1 MNNWQLFYESL
12 FEDDIE
18 MLATSSKFMLK
29 SDTSYGDT
37 IEIVFDNGLDLMN
50 YIDREMLLENIEYAP
65 FTKIFNKNK

>member
-1 MNNWQLFYESL
+1 
-12 FEDDIE
+12 
-18 MLATSSKFMLK
+18 MLK

-50 YIDREMLLENIEYAP
+50 YIDREKLLENIEYAP